1 MIIFIFPQRF
11 QDSFHLGILILH
23 YLGRHDPTKFIH
35 MLKGVKCFVK
45 TKGTFT
51 YLGSVIKKKKKWLL
65 SQMHVCF
72 IVSFSWASLS
82 PHLSPSPDFQVQDGK
97 ELWISQVRLD
107 QGLEHLP
114 TFDLWWEPWV
124 CEPPLK
130 GLHWMSTER
139 RQAD

>member
-51 YLGSVIKKKKKWLL
+51 YLGSVIKKKKKMVAL
-65 SQMHVCF
+65 SNACLFHCF
-72 IVSFSWASLS
+72 LFLS
-82 PHLSPSPDFQVQDGK
+82 KPLSTP
-97 ELWISQVRLD
+97 IS
-107 QGLEHLP
+107 
-114 TFDLWWEPWV
+114 
-124 CEPPLK
+124 
-130 GLHWMSTER
+130 
-139 RQAD
+139 